1 MQTGH
6 AVGIKLDPHFSL
18 FTTKMPDIC
27 NALYPPES
35 RDNDILTDLVHIILI
50 EIGHFFIGLVQH
62 DPHDR
67 TGVVARNGSQGW
79 FVCIDRQVFN
89 LLKLVVDIK
98 HRQVF
103 IDSPFKLQVYGAQSM
118 LAGGSH
124 FFHAFHRFELVFQPT
139 RDIALHLI
147 GRKSQVLGFD
157 FNFGLIDG
165 RGQLP
170 RKGLET

>member
-6 AVGIKLDPHFSL
+6 AVGIKLDPHFPV
-18 FTTKMPDIC
+18 FTTKMPDIR

-50 EIGHFFIGLVQH
+50 EIGHFFIGLVQY

-67 TGVVARNGSQGW
+67 TGIVARNGSQGW

-103 IDSPFKLQVYGAQSM
+103 IDSPFKLQVDGAQSM

-124 FFHAFHRFELVFQPT
+124 FFHTFHRFKLVFQTT
-139 RDIALHLI
+139 RDITLHLI
-147 GRKSQVLGFD
+147 RGKPPILSFD
-157 FNFGLIDG
+157 FNLRLIDG
-165 RGQLP
+165 RSQLP
-170 RKGLET
+170 GKGLET